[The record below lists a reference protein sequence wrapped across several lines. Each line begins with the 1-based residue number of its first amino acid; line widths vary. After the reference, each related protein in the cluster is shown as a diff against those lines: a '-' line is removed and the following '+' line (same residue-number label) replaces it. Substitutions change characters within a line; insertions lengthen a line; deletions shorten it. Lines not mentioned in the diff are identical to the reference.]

1 MWLNFRYALRVLA
14 RNPGFTV
21 VAVLSLSLGIG
32 GNIAIFTLINALLLR
47 ALPVAHPEQLV
58 QLSLVRRDGKIPFSF
73 PMFREVERGQRVFT
87 GLFGWGNSGGT
98 NVEVHGAL
106 ELNRVVAVT
115 GKAHSEFGATPLLGR
130 LLTPA
135 DCDSNSTNANVA
147 VIGYEFWQRRFG
159 GALDVVGTQIRVEGH
174 PFTIVGVTRKWFT
187 GLSTGEPP
195 EVTVPVTA
203 EPLLT
208 NMPSIETRSMLWLS
222 VFGRLKPGV
231 SIEQARAQLQSFW
244 PDVLLSTVSTK
255 TPGPRRDLFLSM
267 GLEVAPAARG
277 RRSDLRDQ
285 FARPLYVLAGI
296 VGLILLVACVNLA
309 NLMLARAAARGH
321 EMSVRVAI
329 GATRASLVR
338 QILTESLTL
347 SLGGGLLGLAFAFW
361 GSRLLL
367 LLMTAGNPLIVSLD
381 LSPDFRIL
389 AVTICIAVLTGI
401 LFGLAPAWRA
411 SREDPA
417 LMLQQNAR
425 GSSRGAGSIGK
436 SLIVVQVALSLV
448 LLLGA
453 GLLVNSFHRLRTID
467 TGFRTQNVLEIG
479 LNPVPRGY
487 EGINF
492 TSYRREL
499 LAGVARLPGVISVAF
514 SETEI
519 PGAQDYDRDVISPT
533 AEAVTSAHR
542 MAIGVRVSPKFFS
555 TMGIPLLQGRDFTDA
570 DDEHQPR
577 FAIVN
582 RSLASRLFQGGD
594 AVGQSVRFSV
604 MPEYQSVQI
613 VGVVDDARVL
623 NLRDATAPALY
634 FCAYQ
639 EQVQAGNL
647 IVRTTQSADALATAA
662 GREIDSLGH
671 EYALHTKTIDQVIG
685 QDLVEERVTAT
696 LSAFFAGLALMLA
709 SIGLYGLM
717 SYAVVRRTR
726 EIGIRVAM
734 GAQRGNILWIVLRE
748 TLMLALGGIAIGV
761 PAGLVASRLIAS
773 MLFGVTASDLPT
785 VVIISA
791 LLLVVSL
798 VAGYLPAFRASNIDP
813 IHALRTD

>member
-244 PDVLLSTVSTK
+244 PDVLLSTVSTQ

-285 FARPLYVLAGI
+285 FALPLYVLAGI

-533 AEAVTSAHR
+533 AEAVTSANR

-639 EQVQAGNL
+639 EPVQAGNL

-717 SYAVVRRTR
+717 SYAVVRSTR

>member
-1 MWLNFRYALRVLA
+1 
-14 RNPGFTV
+14 
-21 VAVLSLSLGIG
+21 
-32 GNIAIFTLINALLLR
+32 
-47 ALPVAHPEQLV
+47 
-58 QLSLVRRDGKIPFSF
+58 
-73 PMFREVERGQRVFT
+73 
-87 GLFGWGNSGGT
+87 
-98 NVEVHGAL
+98 
-106 ELNRVVAVT
+106 
-115 GKAHSEFGATPLLGR
+115 
-130 LLTPA
+130 
-135 DCDSNSTNANVA
+135 
-147 VIGYEFWQRRFG
+147 
-159 GALDVVGTQIRVEGH
+159 
-174 PFTIVGVTRKWFT
+174 
-187 GLSTGEPP
+187 
-195 EVTVPVTA
+195 
-203 EPLLT
+203 
-208 NMPSIETRSMLWLS
+208 
-222 VFGRLKPGV
+222 
-231 SIEQARAQLQSFW
+231 
-244 PDVLLSTVSTK
+244 
-255 TPGPRRDLFLSM
+255 
-267 GLEVAPAARG
+267 
-277 RRSDLRDQ
+277 
-285 FARPLYVLAGI
+285 
-296 VGLILLVACVNLA
+296 
-309 NLMLARAAARGH
+309 
-321 EMSVRVAI
+321 
-329 GATRASLVR
+329 
-338 QILTESLTL
+338 
-347 SLGGGLLGLAFAFW
+347 
-361 GSRLLL
+361 
-367 LLMTAGNPLIVSLD
+367 
-381 LSPDFRIL
+381 
-389 AVTICIAVLTGI
+389 
-401 LFGLAPAWRA
+401 
-411 SREDPA
+411 
-417 LMLQQNAR
+417 MLQQNAR

-436 SLIVVQVALSLV
+436 SLIVAQVALSLV

-467 TGFRTQNVLEIG
+467 SGFRTQNVLEIG

-499 LAGVARLPGVISVAF
+499 LAGMARLPGVISVAF

-519 PGAQDYDRDVISPT
+519 PGAQDYDRDMISPT
-533 AEAVTSAHR
+533 AEAVTSAHM

-555 TMGIPLLQGRDFTDA
+555 TMGISLLQGRDFTDA

-582 RSLASRLFQGGD
+582 RSLASRLFPGGN

-662 GREIDSLGH
+662 GREIGSLGH

-726 EIGIRVAM
+726 EIGVRVAM

-748 TLMLALGGIAIGV
+748 TLTLALGGIAMGV
-761 PAGLVASRLIAS
+761 PAGLAASRLIAS

-813 IHALRTD
+813 IHALRTG